1 MKNKIQLVMKNMG
14 GVGGGERSIDIG
26 QKAGLENSPGTS
38 ERHNYKNTVGSLMKL
53 PVKDLL

>member
-26 QKAGLENSPGTS
+26 QKARLENSPGTS
-38 ERHNYKNTVGSLMKL
+38 ERHNYKTQWGH
-53 PVKDLL
+53 